1 MMLILDGAYGP
12 VFNLRYKAHIS
23 YFGANYSGWQR
34 QPNAHTVQ
42 EEVETALSTYLR
54 IETPVTGCG
63 RTDAG
68 VHASDYVLHFDTDK
82 ELTEKNIKGMNA
94 LLPDAISINKIE
106 GVTDDFHARFHC
118 TSRSYIYYL
127 HRKKNPFLIGRSYH
141 FKQFDHINQERLQE
155 AATLIK
161 SYSDFF
167 PFCKTK
173 SDVDNY
179 TCSNFSN
186 QWEWQKETAVYKVSA
201 NRFLRGMVRLLVGAQ
216 LNIGLGK
223 LTLDELRLS
232 MESQTRLKSD
242 WSVPAHGLFLNEM
255 TY

>member
-1 MMLILDGAYGP
+1 
-12 VFNLRYKAHIS
+12 
-23 YFGANYSGWQR
+23 
-34 QPNAHTVQ
+34 
-42 EEVETALSTYLR
+42 
-54 IETPVTGCG
+54 
-63 RTDAG
+63 
-68 VHASDYVLHFDTDK
+68 
-82 ELTEKNIKGMNA
+82 
-94 LLPDAISINKIE
+94 
-106 GVTDDFHARFHC
+106 
-118 TSRSYIYYL
+118 
-127 HRKKNPFLIGRSYH
+127 
-141 FKQFDHINQERLQE
+141 
-155 AATLIK
+155 
-161 SYSDFF
+161 
-167 PFCKTK
+167 
-173 SDVDNY
+173 VDNY